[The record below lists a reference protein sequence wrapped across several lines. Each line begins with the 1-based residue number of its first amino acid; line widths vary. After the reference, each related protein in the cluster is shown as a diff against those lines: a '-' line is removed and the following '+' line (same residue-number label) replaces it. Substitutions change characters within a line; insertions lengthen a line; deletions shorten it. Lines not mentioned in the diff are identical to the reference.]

1 MGLQSSHNQTKSLSL
16 FFLII
21 AIVLV
26 AFNLR
31 PAITSVGPLV
41 GMIQEDMG
49 LVHWSAGLLTSLPLI
64 AFAIVSPVVPKIAST
79 LTNDRTLLL
88 GLVILLLG
96 IGLRAFALMF
106 FLFAGTLLIGVGIA
120 ILNVLLPVIV
130 KDKFPGKAALMT
142 SVYSTSLSLMAS
154 LASGVSIPLAVDLH
168 LGWKSTLILWGIPVV
183 LAIAVWLY
191 VLKNSKANQ
200 TKLNQVHQSDHR
212 IWRSSVAWQIA
223 FFLGLQS
230 FLFYV
235 TVAWLPA
242 ILIDKG
248 VGIGTAGWLLSFTQF
263 IGLPFSFIVPVLA
276 GRFRSQQWI
285 AVALGLCSL
294 AGFGGLLLD
303 TSFPMLM
310 GSIVLLG
317 IGLGGSFPLALTF
330 IAIRARDVKQ
340 AAKLSGMSQSIGYV
354 LAAVGPLFIGYLYDV
369 THLWNIPI
377 LTLMIVTILLS
388 IFGVYAGRERYVY

>member
-1 MGLQSSHNQTKSLSL
+1 MNLESSHTKTKSLSL
-16 FFLII
+16 FFLIT

-41 GMIQEDMG
+41 EMIQEDVG

-64 AFAIVSPVVPKIAST
+64 AFAIVSPLVPKIASR
-79 LTNDRTLLL
+79 LTNDRALLL
-88 GLVILLLG
+88 GLAVLLLG
-96 IGLRAFALMF
+96 IGMRVFALKF
-106 FLFAGTLLIGVGIA
+106 FLFAGTLFVGVGIA

-130 KDKFPGKAALMT
+130 KDKFPGKVTLMT
-142 SVYSTSLSLMAS
+142 SVYSTSMSMMAS
-154 LASGVSIPLAVDLH
+154 LASGVSIPLASGLH
-168 LGWKSTLILWGIPVV
+168 LGWKTTLIVWGIPVV
-183 LAIAVWLY
+183 LAIAIWLY
-191 VLKNSKANQ
+191 MLKYSKGNQ
-200 TKLNQVHQSDHR
+200 TELNQVHQSDHR
-212 IWRSSVAWQIA
+212 IWRSSLAWQIA

-242 ILIDKG
+242 ILHDKG
-248 VGIGTAGWLLSFTQF
+248 VSIGTAGWLLSFTQF
-263 IGLPFSFIVPVLA
+263 IGLPFSFMVPVIA

-285 AVALGLCSL
+285 AAALGLSSL

-303 TSFPMLM
+303 TSFPVMLLF
-310 GSIVLLG
+310 IVLLG

-340 AAKLSGMSQSIGYV
+340 AAELSGMSQSIGYV
-354 LAAVGPLFIGYLYDV
+354 LAAVGPLFIGYLYDL
-369 THLWNIPI
+369 THLWNTPI
-377 LTLMIVTILLS
+377 ITLSIITILLML
-388 IFGVYAGRERYVY
+388 FGMYAGRDRYVY

>member
-1 MGLQSSHNQTKSLSL
+1 MGLESSPNKTKSISL
-16 FFLII
+16 VFLIT

-41 GMIQEDMG
+41 EMIQKDVG

-64 AFAIVSPVVPKIAST
+64 AFAVISPVVPKISGK

-88 GLVILLLG
+88 GLIVLLLG
-96 IGLRAFALMF
+96 IGVRAIAMKF
-106 FLFAGTLLIGVGIA
+106 FLFAGTFLIGGGIA

-154 LASGVSIPLAVDLH
+154 LASGVSVPLAADFN
-168 LGWKSTLILWGIPVV
+168 LGWKTTLILWGIPVI
-183 LAIAVWLY
+183 LAIVIWFF
-191 VLKNSKANQ
+191 VLRSSEEKQAKLSQ
-200 TKLNQVHQSDHR
+200 TQQRGHR
-212 IWRSSVAWQIA
+212 IWSSGLAWQIA
-223 FFLGLQS
+223 LFLGTQS

-242 ILIDKG
+242 VLHDKG
-248 VGIGTAGWLLSFTQF
+248 ISIGTAGWLLSFTQL

-285 AVALGLCSL
+285 AAALGLCSF

-303 TSFPMLM
+303 TSFLFMM
-310 GSIVLLG
+310 VFIVLLG

-340 AAKLSGMSQSIGYV
+340 AAELSGMSQSVGYV
-354 LAAVGPLFIGYLYDV
+354 LAAAGPLFIGYLYDL
-369 THLWNIPI
+369 TYSWNTPI
-377 LTLMIVTILLS
+377 ITLLIITSLHTL
-388 IFGVYAGRERYVY
+388 FGLFAGRNRFVY

>member
-16 FFLII
+16 FFLIS

-64 AFAIVSPVVPKIAST
+64 AFAIVSPIVPRIVSR
-79 LTNDRTLLL
+79 LSNDRTLLL
-88 GLVILLLG
+88 GLAVLLLG
-96 IGLRAFALMF
+96 IVMRGFALKL
-106 FLFAGTLLIGVGIA
+106 FLFAGTLLIGIGIA

-130 KDKFPGKAALMT
+130 KDKFPGKAPLMT
-142 SVYSTSLSLMAS
+142 SVYSTSMNVTAS
-154 LASGVSIPLAVDLH
+154 LASGVSIPLASGLQ
-168 LGWKSTLILWGIPVV
+168 LGWKMTLIIWGLPVV
-183 LAIAVWLY
+183 LAMVVWY
-191 VLKNSKANQ
+191 FVLKNSKRGQAEVTRN
-200 TKLNQVHQSDHR
+200 HQKDQR

-235 TVAWLPA
+235 TIAWLPA

-263 IGLPFSFIVPVLA
+263 IGLPFGFIVPVLA
-276 GRFRSQQWI
+276 SHFRSQQGI
-285 AVALGLCSL
+285 AVVLGLCSFV
-294 AGFGGLLLD
+294 GFGGLLLD
-303 TSFPMLM
+303 VSFPVMM
-310 GSIVLLG
+310 VCIILLG

-340 AAKLSGMSQSIGYV
+340 AAELSGMSQSIGYV

-377 LTLMIVTILLS
+377 LTLMVVTILLGV
-388 IFGVYAGRERYVY
+388 FGVYAGRERYVY

>member
-1 MGLQSSHNQTKSLSL
+1 MDLRSSHAETKSLSL

-154 LASGVSIPLAVDLH
+154 LASGVSIPLAVDLY
-168 LGWKSTLILWGIPVV
+168 LGWQSTLILWGIPVV

-276 GRFRSQQWI
+276 GRFCSQQWI
-285 AVALGLCSL
+285 AVALGC
-294 AGFGGLLLD
+294 
-303 TSFPMLM
+303 
-310 GSIVLLG
+310 V
-317 IGLGGSFPLALTF
+317 
-330 IAIRARDVKQ
+330 R
-340 AAKLSGMSQSIGYV
+340 
-354 LAAVGPLFIGYLYDV
+354 
-369 THLWNIPI
+369 
-377 LTLMIVTILLS
+377 
-388 IFGVYAGRERYVY
+388 